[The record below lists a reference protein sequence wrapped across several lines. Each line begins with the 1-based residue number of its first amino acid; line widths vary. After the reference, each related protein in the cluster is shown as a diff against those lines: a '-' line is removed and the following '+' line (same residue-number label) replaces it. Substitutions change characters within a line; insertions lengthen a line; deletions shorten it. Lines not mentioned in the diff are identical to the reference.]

1 MINKKAEREEAK
13 FNCWYINATV
23 KEIENKVVELEGTL
37 EHWVKMI
44 QNTLSNRLAWE
55 RKSDWRSL
63 KRNSE
68 V

>member
-1 MINKKAEREEAK
+1 MQQSKKL
-13 FNCWYINATV
+13 
-23 KEIENKVVELEGTL
+23 ENKVVELEGTL